1 MDDED
6 KFFLEVDAELQKMI
20 DTDNASQLR
29 GLRDRF
35 AMAALSMVMEIHGG
49 LGGPVSRSTVAADA
63 YAIADAMLAERAK

>member
-35 AMAALSMVMEIHGG
+35 AMAAMALMMPRRDEDFTFTEIAEG
-49 LGGPVSRSTVAADA
+49 A
-63 YAIADAMLAERAK
+63 YNLADAMMAERAK